1 MVMVSI
7 NFASLNHP
15 LRGRPRPTGFPHA
28 HPRIPNILGH
38 GSMLMAIGLLA
49 IWLVP
54 WPKPRLGPRP
64 RQWPQGQ
71 GHGHGSGPKQTASKG
86 IGSWS
91 ETLGN
96 LPKPLGPRLQPGIL
110 IFWIIG
116 YFGILMFSVLGI
128 WVFGYWVFGK
138 WVSGSGYR
146 VAASLSNSNTLDAR
160 MGRRIIYVY

>member
-7 NFASLNHP
+7 NFASPN
-15 LRGRPRPTGFPHA
+15 RGLPGRLLPTGFPHA

-71 GHGHGSGPKQTASKG
+71 GHGHGSGPKQTVRKG

-96 LPKPLGPRLQPGIL
+96 LP
-110 IFWIIG
+110 
-116 YFGILMFSVLGI
+116 ILMFSVLVI

-138 WVSGSGYR
+138 WVLGSGYR
-146 VAASLSNSNTLDAR
+146 VAASLSKSNTLDAR
-160 MGRRIIYVY
+160 WVGGYMYYLYMFDLCMRMPTET